1 MYVIR
6 GNKPHLGTRVATF
19 GPAQVSVGKYDRSF
33 VKTRQSEGHN
43 IRPEERRISARA
55 VPCFCPDV
63 GLTSISMLDPATRD
77 GHQQHVISIL
87 GQGIGKV
94 FVVAVFLCGTAAKI
108 IRQSDDELLV
118 CPAPYH
124 KGLSEPILG
133 SIEVQN
139 IRFEVLMFPA
149 AFVYLPSSQMIL
161 HTMETLQQHQQ
172 KNADYIRWDHG
183 ELVNTDY
190 MASKISPS
198 HSISLGL
205 DELGFTII
213 RHWHAIFLHI
223 DTLTH
228 SLYMKI
234 PNRQG
239 SQLLAN
245 LSKTIAPAEGGVGTR
260 LEGHNFS
267 PDRTPHLRKK
277 AFQVIVER
285 ERRCGRP
292 FCVSLSGPGGF
303 HVTIQATN
311 EEAQRLW
318 AAALQ
323 RAINGGTKGPS
334 AEDLLPPGI
343 ACHQPAKGIV
353 SHSVSNCE

>member
-1 MYVIR
+1 
-6 GNKPHLGTRVATF
+6 
-19 GPAQVSVGKYDRSF
+19 
-33 VKTRQSEGHN
+33 
-43 IRPEERRISARA
+43 
-55 VPCFCPDV
+55 
-63 GLTSISMLDPATRD
+63 MLDPATRD
-77 GHQQHVISIL
+77 GLQQHVISVL

-108 IRQSDDELLV
+108 VRQSDDELLV

-133 SIEVQN
+133 SIEIHN
-139 IRFEVLMFPA
+139 TRFEVLTFPA
-149 AFVYLPSSQMIL
+149 AFAYLPSSQMIL

-172 KNADYIRWDHG
+172 KNANSIRWDHG
-183 ELVNTDY
+183 ALVNTDY

-205 DELGFTII
+205 DELGFTVI

-239 SQLLAN
+239 SQLLAS
-245 LSKTIAPAEGGVGTR
+245 LSKTVAQDEGGVVTR
-260 LEGHNFS
+260 LEGDKFS
-267 PDRTPHLRKK
+267 PDRTATPHLRAK

-285 ERRCGRP
+285 ERRVGRP
-292 FCVSLSGPGGF
+292 FCVSLSGRGGF

-311 EEAQRLW
+311 EESQQLW

-343 ACHQPAKGIV
+343 ACSQSVNGIV
-353 SHSVSNCE
+353 SHSVSNCD